1 MFPKPVPATR
11 LAEMRAAEKEREKQR
26 EQVGTNMVSPSH
38 EISKAMKRQNQ
49 ERWLELF
56 SKCLSPKLACNQS
69 GVSIATYNKW
79 RSTDVW
85 FAERLN
91 EVMEDWRA
99 ELLSSAVTRAIG
111 YVQRDPET
119 GEVETDGEGKVV
131 YHGASDSLTRAL
143 LNMDREDAARAGA
156 NVNVNINQKAFGM
169 QEEAAA
175 VEGEWEELAGEAP
188 TGGD

>member
-26 EQVGTNMVSPSH
+26 QQDGADMETPSH

-56 SKCLSPKLACNQS
+56 SKCLSPKLACKQA
-69 GVSIATYNKW
+69 GVSMGTYSKW

-85 FAERLN
+85 FAEQLN
-91 EVMEDWRA
+91 QVMEDWRS

-119 GEVETDGEGKVV
+119 GEVQTDGEGKVI

-143 LNMDREDAARAGA
+143 LNMDREDAARGGGS
-156 NVNVNINQKAFGM
+156 VNVNINLKAFGM
-169 QEEAAA
+169 QEEAAV
-175 VEGEWEELAGEAP
+175 VEAEWEELAGEP
-188 TGGD
+188 RPGSD